1 MQLDHHIQSIQADL
15 ASAAALGD
23 ETTAETAR
31 RLSDALGASLNLRLL
46 DILDDVS
53 LALNEQLDAGHV
65 EVRLSGREPQL
76 VYVPEPAGEA
86 QALPGDELSARIT
99 LRLPES
105 LKVGVEATSAQEGI
119 STNAWVVRALA
130 RALDQGSR
138 PKGRGRNRLQGF
150 AQG

>member
-15 ASAAALGD
+15 AAAAALGD

-31 RLSDALGASLNLRLL
+31 RLSEALGASLNLRLL
-46 DILDDVS
+46 DILNDVA
-53 LALNEQLDAGHV
+53 LALNEQLDGGHV
-65 EVRLSGREPQL
+65 DVRLSGREPEL
-76 VYVPEPAGEA
+76 VYVPEAAGES
-86 QALPGDELSARIT
+86 QAVPGDELSARIT

-105 LKVGVEATSAQEGI
+105 LKVGVEETAAQEGI
-119 STNAWVVRALA
+119 STNGWVVRALA

-138 PKGRGRNRLQGF
+138 PKGRSRNRLQGF